1 MDIEGGGDVL
11 TSQLTKLGLVKNVAD
26 LYSLSL
32 DQLLTIERMGEK
44 SARNFLDGIE
54 ASKTRD
60 LWRLLFGL
68 GILHVGVGGAKAL
81 ARSYRSLDEIADA
94 SVEQLTETEDIGEVI
109 AHSIHEWF
117 RNSRNQQLIERL
129 RAAGLNFT
137 SSTPRASEQSKNS
150 VVAGKTFVITGT
162 LPTLKREE
170 AAAKIEAAGG
180 KVSGSVSKKTNY
192 LVAGEEAGSKL
203 TKARELGVQILDE
216 AALLKLM
223 ES

>member
-1 MDIEGGGDVL
+1 MLNCGNNDSRFELDTPRGDGGDAGDGPR
-11 TSQLTKLGLVKNVAD
+11 SGH
-26 LYSLSL
+26 
-32 DQLLTIERMGEK
+32 
-44 SARNFLDGIE
+44 ARR
-54 ASKTRD
+54 K
-60 LWRLLFGL
+60 
-68 GILHVGVGGAKAL
+68 GGAAQNAL
-81 ARSYRSLDEIADA
+81 RPGGDGAIRDREQGGRAGDRSAARSRLSGRRFP
-94 SVEQLTETEDIGEVI
+94 ETEDIGEVI

-137 SSTPRASEQSKNS
+137 SSTPRASERSKNS
-150 VVAGKTFVITGT
+150 AVAGKTFVITGT